1 MVGVLEGRRAVIT
14 GGSRGIGLAI
24 ARAFVAEGADVCLIA
39 RNPAELEAAAQ
50 ELRELA
56 PTAEVRTSVIDI
68 CDSESVEAR
77 VAELGS
83 SFGPFHILVNNAGP
97 ILQTAPM
104 VDSSDAK
111 WRQTYDTKCLGAI
124 RVSRESLRFMPDDG
138 TGRIVNI
145 SGVSGRS
152 VLPGASASGMTNAA
166 ICAMTSYLASEVAGR
181 RITVNCVSPGLIR
194 TEAWVERAQELGQA
208 QGRTGEDVMQGMV
221 EGLGVRLGRWAEPSE
236 VADAV
241 LFLASPGAGYIT
253 GQVLAVDGGL
263 ANFVV

>member
-1 MVGVLEGRRAVIT
+1 L
-14 GGSRGIGLAI
+14 
-24 ARAFVAEGADVCLIA
+24 
-39 RNPAELEAAAQ
+39 P
-50 ELRELA
+50 
-56 PTAEVRTSVIDI
+56 IDI
-68 CDSESVEAR
+68 CDSDGVGAS

-83 SFGPFHILVNNAGP
+83 SFAPFHILVNNAGP

-104 VDSSDAK
+104 VESSDTK
-111 WRQTYDTKCLGAI
+111 WRETYDTKCLGAI

-194 TEAWVERAQELGQA
+194 TQAWVERAQELGQA
-208 QGRTGEDVMQGMV
+208 QGRTGEEVMQGMV